1 MANLTHAELITP
13 ERVLFSGDAEAVVMR
28 ADRGDI
34 TFLANHMD
42 YIGSVDICV
51 VRIQGV
57 HQRPSPAEGVALEG
71 GAARVAAPDSGDGAG
86 EATPGESAPIGNVHA
101 AVHGGFVMVADNK
114 VMIVSG
120 VAELAEEIDV
130 GRAQRALEAAE
141 AAEAAD
147 AAEVAAGNV
156 PESGAGGA
164 AGAGGTVAPTG
175 EGQPAGDAAATAAAA
190 AAAAAAARARARLE
204 AVAELK
210 ANLSRL

>member
-34 TFLANHMD
+34 TFLADHMD

-57 HQRPSPAEGVALEG
+57 HQRPSPAEGAAREG
-71 GAARVAAPDSGDGAG
+71 GAARVAPPDSGDRAG
-86 EATPGESAPIGNVHA
+86 EATPGESAPIGDVHA

-114 VMIVSG
+114 VTIVSG

-130 GRAQRALEAAE
+130 ERARRALETAE
-141 AAEAAD
+141 AAAS
-147 AAEVAAGNV
+147 NL
-156 PESGAGGA
+156 PEPGAGGA
-164 AGAGGTVAPTG
+164 GGGADAGGTEAPTA
-175 EGQPAGDAAATAAAA
+175 EGQPAGDAA

-210 ANLSRL
+210 ATLSRL